1 MEVQNSSLYNI
12 PHFSAIIK
20 GFLNIFRVFSDICE
34 ALGDCIHKGFGF
46 LYKMTRG
53 RRGKEREG
61 ENVTVQPPFKFGFVE
76 LFAFGVFPLSGRGSK
91 GDAVPLG

>member
-1 MEVQNSSLYNI
+1 MYPPFFCGTPIPRAGMEVQNSSLYNI

-20 GFLNIFRVFSDICE
+20 GFLNIFRVFPDICE

-53 RRGKEREG
+53 RWDEGSRGAKL
-61 ENVTVQPPFKFGFVE
+61 QP
-76 LFAFGVFPLSGRGSK
+76 AFLSPMMAQPHS
-91 GDAVPLG
+91 L